1 MITTIDNIYNIEYF
15 LSGFPVQ
22 WFDTAGKLLSSIFY
36 KNFLYTSSGYLDFD
50 YEFGSYNYFTLN
62 YVDVVNKTQ
71 QIIDE
76 NGGYLDNKFRNTI
89 LLTVK
94 GTVTAFYDDS
104 STSTTTINNI
114 LSSMTNAQLKM
125 IIRT

>member
-1 MITTIDNIYNIEYF
+1 MTTTIEDIYNIEYF

-22 WFDTAGKLLSSIFY
+22 WFNTNGKLLSSIFY
-36 KNFLYTSSGYLDFD
+36 KSFLYTEKGSIDFD
-50 YEFGSYNYFTLN
+50 YELGSYNYFTLN
-62 YVDVVNKTQ
+62 YLDVVNKVQ

-76 NGGYLDNKFRNTI
+76 NGGYLDDKFRNTI

-104 STSTTTINNI
+104 FTSTKTINNI
-114 LSSMTNAQLKM
+114 LSSMTDAKLKI